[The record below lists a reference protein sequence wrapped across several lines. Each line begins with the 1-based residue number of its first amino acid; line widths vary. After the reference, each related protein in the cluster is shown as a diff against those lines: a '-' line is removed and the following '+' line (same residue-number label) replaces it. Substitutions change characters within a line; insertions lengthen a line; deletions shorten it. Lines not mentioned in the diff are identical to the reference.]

1 MAKTFIFHM
10 VLGAHGFYRVTKL
23 AIINRSFILKVT
35 SNLGIISGHDEK
47 LKKVYIDLF
56 APEIGGRRG
65 SQDNIYRTSKTMD
78 C

>member
-35 SNLGIISGHDEK
+35 SNLGIMSGHDEK

-56 APEIGGRRG
+56 APENRG
-65 SQDNIYRTSKTMD
+65 PPWQPG
-78 C
+78 